1 MQPFRAGPEGVSRS
15 PRWVLDIG
23 LVLLVAAAR
32 LVQYGLDA
40 DDHDPPV
47 AEAFVAPIV
56 VLSALPLIV
65 RRQFPF
71 GVLRAVGAG
80 ELGLLVLNLHGVPIA
95 LLIALYT
102 VAESSEQRRSLTAL
116 VFMVAAT
123 IVAVAVFIATPSLVL
138 MVGLSLVMAWSLGA
152 LQSARRRYAAESRR
166 RLESLER
173 ERGTRAQLA
182 VAEERSRIAREL
194 HDVVAHGVSVM
205 TMHAA
210 GARLALGDDPA
221 RADQAMEE
229 VERTGRRSL
238 SELRRLLGLLDREA
252 ASAELAPQ
260 PGLAR
265 LDDLLDQFRR
275 AELLIEV
282 EVHGEPRELPSGVD
296 LSAFRIIQ
304 EALTNVVKHA
314 GHVPVTVTLRYRDE
328 SLGLEVLNR
337 GNADISAVSGNGT
350 GRGLIGMRERVALLG
365 GAFHAGLGPD
375 GHFRVQCE
383 LPLTAA

>member
-56 VLSALPLIV
+56 VLCALPLIV

-282 EVHGEPRELPSGVD
+282 EVHGEPRELPPGVD

-337 GNADISAVSGNGT
+337 GNGDISAVSGNGT

-365 GAFHAGLGPD
+365 GAFHAGPEPD
-375 GHFRVQCE
+375 GRFRVQCE